1 MRRLIYTIDYLPS
14 GEVTPALS
22 LCKRHMC
29 LPPLPLSF
37 PVGQASAAETLK
49 SIARLAAAA
58 ACSFAVPLNVRA
70 HSAARGEIMQI
81 VKLSKLS
88 SLPSS
93 QLPSLSSLSHRRECP
108 ERRVYAGV
116 KRRVPSLIE
125 NDRKSRLDMSEAK
138 RRMSTTCKGV
148 NEPFF
153 GSLLNRRQQ
162 PSSFVGRR
170 RWRCFAFKRI

>member
-58 ACSFAVPLNVRA
+58 AACSFAVPLNVRA
-70 HSAARGEIMQI
+70 HSAARGKLC
-81 VKLSKLS
+81 KLSNCQNCRPFLPPSCPLS
-88 SLPSS
+88 PLYLTVANAPRGAFT
-93 QLPSLSSLSHRRECP
+93 P
-108 ERRVYAGV
+108 VYKTSCSELA
-116 KRRVPSLIE
+116 

-153 GSLLNRRQQ
+153 RQPFESQ
-162 PSSFVGRR
+162 AAAVVI
-170 RWRCFAFKRI
+170 RWTEEVLCI

>member
-49 SIARLAAAA
+49 SIARLAAVAAA

-70 HSAARGEIMQI
+70 HSAARGKLC
-81 VKLSKLS
+81 KLSNCQNCRPFLPHSCPLSLLSISPSRMPREARLRRCKTSCSKL
-88 SLPSS
+88 
-93 QLPSLSSLSHRRECP
+93 
-108 ERRVYAGV
+108 A
-116 KRRVPSLIE
+116 
-125 NDRKSRLDMSEAK
+125 NDRKSRLDMSEAI

-153 GSLLNRRQQ
+153 RQPFESQ
-162 PSSFVGRR
+162 AAAVVI
-170 RWRCFAFKRI
+170 RWTEEVLCI